1 MSQLFYYQAEIFL
14 YEHYKNLGVPVMEDP
29 DKNNVINRGMSEI
42 HQVSNLFNEI
52 VTVVADFINV
62 IISGVA
68 IFYFMPNVLLI
79 IVAWVVLRN
88 IPLMRMTKEMYQYG
102 FKNTENRRLFN
113 HILEYILSKT
123 SLIELTIHNAAN
135 YIKEKYNSLIS
146 VYLEG

>member
-1 MSQLFYYQAEIFL
+1 
-14 YEHYKNLGVPVMEDP
+14 MEDP